1 MYFYKKIIK
10 KTDEPNEN
18 DITTPYEK
26 TVNGDTMTIE
36 QLTKH
41 LDGIADNDGTMF
53 CDEFKQKLK
62 NENF

>member
-1 MYFYKKIIK
+1 M
-10 KTDEPNEN
+10 DEPNEN
-18 DITTPYEK
+18 DIMTPYEK
-26 TVNGDTMTIE
+26 AIDGDTITIE

-41 LDGIADNDGTMF
+41 LNCIADNDRTMF